1 MLIKRKRG
9 WELGENQATPEG
21 CYLKRRELV
30 RAMGLGAAAAALP
43 SMAWAETKDPS
54 AGLYPAKRND
64 KYGVPAPMTEE
75 RRGKTHNKNYE
86 VGAHKTNYPQA
97 QKSGG
102 PPPGIKSR
110 GDGDK
115 PPPIPTTP
123 ASAHVP

>member
-54 AGLYPAKRND
+54 ARPLPG
-64 KYGVPAPMTEE
+64 
-75 RRGKTHNKNYE
+75 
-86 VGAHKTNYPQA
+86 QA
-97 QKSGG
+97 QRQIRRAGADD
-102 PPPGIKSR
+102 R
-110 GDGDK
+110 G
-115 PPPIPTTP
+115 
-123 ASAHVP
+123 AARQHLQQLL